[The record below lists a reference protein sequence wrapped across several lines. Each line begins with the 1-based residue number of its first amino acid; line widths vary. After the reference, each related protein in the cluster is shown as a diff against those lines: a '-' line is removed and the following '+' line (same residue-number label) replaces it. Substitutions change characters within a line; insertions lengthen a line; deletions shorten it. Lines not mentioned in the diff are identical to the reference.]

1 MLEMLGYIAA
11 RVIAGVITALILAA
25 IFNAQCNRAMQAAG
39 ARLPSARRLPCSTVM
54 SSFSIRR
61 RILRGSPMRH
71 SLSPCSSGSN
81 SDLIPLLMAEVALAV
96 LIFAGFFW
104 WERRNASKQTVQ
116 VGELERMYSAEPI
129 PWPR

>member
-1 MLEMLGYIAA
+1 MLNGD
-11 RVIAGVITALILAA
+11 VIIL
-25 IFNAQCNRAMQAAG
+25 NPPKD
-39 ARLPSARRLPCSTVM
+39 PSW
-54 SSFSIRR
+54 FSDV
-61 RILRGSPMRH
+61 SQSV
-71 SLSPCSSGSN
+71 SLFFWEH